1 MTVLTIPGRYW
12 DDYSERQPVD
22 NPTQMAV
29 EIKRAGHRVT
39 INADAEQLR
48 YLKGDAEFYAC
59 GNTDDAPIAVL
70 RGAKR
75 VYELCESLNS
85 AKESAL

>member
-1 MTVLTIPGRYW
+1 MTVLTIPMMYW

-59 GNTDDAPIAVL
+59 GNTDDTPMAVV

-75 VYELCESLNS
+75 VFELCKSLNN